1 LSNNETKTVQ
11 LKIVSPVAKKFI
23 DTLVQKVTEE
33 GWSYNYDKVFTNP
46 YKVFLTK
53 EVYIDSEEPDIT
65 VVTGDFRKASAVEQV
80 KYAYNQVQRD
90 FDLES
95 DTPSDLDIDPVL
107 IEGRSGEVTLTYNP
121 ENVSV
126 MIGGEVITGFSPE
139 DTPESILSIPDEP
152 VNDSTEEE
160 VLTYPPELIEPV
172 DAEAVK
178 VLDGVID
185 KLVDLDWLEDIEVVT
200 EVLQEKVGD
209 GNVYTLELLKDIQW
223 HKLTKIG
230 SAYGLHAMK
239 RGDMEAA
246 IVNLSQG
253 NKVDE

>member
-1 LSNNETKTVQ
+1 MSNNETKTVQ

-33 GWSYNYDKVFTNP
+33 GWTYNYDKVFTNP

-53 EVYIDSEEPDIT
+53 EVYINSEEPDIT
-65 VVTGDFRKASAVEQV
+65 VVTGDFRKASAVEQANLAEANHLLDKMENLLDTLANINQDFSEV
-80 KYAYNQVQRD
+80 LLPDAYD
-90 FDLES
+90 
-95 DTPSDLDIDPVL
+95 
-107 IEGRSGEVTLTYNP
+107 P
-121 ENVSV
+121 ENVSIV
-126 MIGGEVITGFSPE
+126 IGGEVIKGFSPE
-139 DTPESILSIPDEP
+139 DTPESIIPIPDEP
-152 VNDSTEEE
+152 VSYLVEE
-160 VLTYPPELIEPV
+160 VIAESPLELIEPT
-172 DAEAVK
+172 DA
-178 VLDGVID
+178 GNG
-185 KLVDLDWLEDIEVVT
+185 
-200 EVLQEKVGD
+200 LQEKIGD